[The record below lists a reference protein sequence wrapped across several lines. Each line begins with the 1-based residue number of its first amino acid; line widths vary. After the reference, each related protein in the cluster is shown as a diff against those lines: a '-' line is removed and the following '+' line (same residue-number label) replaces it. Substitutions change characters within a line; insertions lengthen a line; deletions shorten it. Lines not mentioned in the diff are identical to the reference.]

1 MRLYSADLV
10 QSAAGWAGEGD
21 LSGRAEWLRVV
32 PNHSGLQARYTD
44 SYRKRLH
51 IPVNAETHGSSSDN
65 GHGRSEASSITSV
78 GTVGGAE
85 EAKYS
90 SLTDM
95 RWGEFEALG
104 FGGGEAGGKRLE
116 FDLNE
121 GARQV
126 RVQGRVSGAD
136 PDIYFVQARLEKRTT
151 MTWSDF
157 SSAGFLREDKPLSD
171 TLQFAAPLQTT
182 IQTWPTTSED
192 IHRKLKKQ
200 QKVRS

>member
-1 MRLYSADLV
+1 MRVASVRRNVRLYSADLV

-32 PNHSGLQARYTD
+32 PKHSGLNARYTD
-44 SYRKRLH
+44 SYRKRLD
-51 IPVNAETHGSSSDN
+51 IPVNAAESRGTSSDS

-78 GTVGGAE
+78 GTVGGAD

-104 FGGGEAGGKRLE
+104 FGGGDAGGKRLQ

-126 RVQGRVSGAD
+126 RVHGRVSRTI
-136 PDIYFVQARLEKRTT
+136 PDI
-151 MTWSDF
+151 
-157 SSAGFLREDKPLSD
+157 
-171 TLQFAAPLQTT
+171 
-182 IQTWPTTSED
+182 
-192 IHRKLKKQ
+192 
-200 QKVRS
+200 